1 MTTMTEININLE
13 LTIFKVGF
21 VYEINALVEIREV
34 VGWGSLSN
42 IWYIYIITLDYIIF
56 KIMRR

>member
-1 MTTMTEININLE
+1 MTEININLE

-42 IWYIYIITLDYIIF
+42 IWYMYIITLDYIIF

>member
-1 MTTMTEININLE
+1 MTEININLE

-56 KIMRR
+56 QNMRT

>member
-1 MTTMTEININLE
+1 MTEININLE

-21 VYEINALVEIREV
+21 VYEINALVEKREV

-56 KIMRR
+56 QIMRR

>member
-1 MTTMTEININLE
+1 MTEININLE